1 MIYAPAR
8 LTRFL
13 LFGAAIV
20 AMAAPL
26 GCRKNSQKESQLTG
40 NETVLKVGGRVI
52 TLREFFEDYDRAK
65 LERGITGDPQA
76 AAALKDALV
85 SETIKRELILK
96 RARETGITVQAEEVA
111 AEIGR
116 IRAHYPGDSF
126 REMLAEQYVA
136 YDEWIERQKVRLLV
150 EKVLDQELQ
159 SKISVSEDEARE
171 WFAAHPELAEQPPK
185 VRLLQI
191 LVSTEEEAK
200 LLRSRLGRGEDFAT
214 LARERSVSPEGPTG
228 GELGVFSA
236 GEVPEMMDVVFT
248 IPAGQLSE
256 VVQSEYGFHLFKVV
270 ETMPGR
276 TLAFEEVRPRVT
288 EAVRASKVEGAF
300 PAWLQSLASGIRV
313 ERNDV
318 ILAAIE

>member
-1 MIYAPAR
+1 MTPLR
-8 LTRFL
+8 SLFL
-13 LFGAAIV
+13 SVALLAIV
-20 AMAAPL
+20 APL
-26 GCRKNSQKESQLTG
+26 GCRKNSPKESQLTG
-40 NETVLKVGGRVI
+40 NEVVLKIGDRVI
-52 TLREFFEDYDRAK
+52 TLREFFESYDRAK

-76 AAALKDALV
+76 AGALKDALV

-96 RARETGITVQAEEVA
+96 RAREIGISVQAEEVA

-116 IRAHYPGDSF
+116 IRVHYPGDSF

-159 SKISVSEDEARE
+159 SKISVSEEEAKA
-171 WFAAHPELAEQPPK
+171 WFAAHPELAQQPPK

-191 LVSTEEEAK
+191 LVSTEEEAN
-200 LLRSRLGRGEDFAT
+200 LLRSRLDRGDDFAT

-248 IPAGQLSE
+248 LAAGELSD

-288 EAVRASKVEGAF
+288 EAVRASKVQGAF
-300 PAWLQSLASGIRV
+300 PAWLQSLASGITV
-313 ERNDV
+313 QRNDV